1 MFLSIWITSLTMIC
15 LPRLAKQR
23 TNLDE
28 EEKAFGMYCA
38 KFPEK
43 KVTFRGEPFWNK
55 SASKDLLAADV
66 KSGLAYK
73 MKPAL
78 LQASRKE
85 YQEFCPLT
93 FRKHIHQEKEKQRA
107 APYWRHKRNV
117 DAMLEHAKERAS
129 NKDEWI
135 QKKVK
140 EDLGRIQ
147 SALSKNNRFR
157 LL

>member
-15 LPRLAKQR
+15 LLLLAKQR

-78 LQASRKE
+78 LQGSRYLGLGHVIKI
-85 YQEFCPLT
+85 EFNH
-93 FRKHIHQEKEKQRA
+93 KHE
-107 APYWRHKRNV
+107 
-117 DAMLEHAKERAS
+117 
-129 NKDEWI
+129 
-135 QKKVK
+135 
-140 EDLGRIQ
+140 
-147 SALSKNNRFR
+147 
-157 LL
+157 